1 MITSEAIAVLNRLLE
16 ITSHSFPQYLMYSR
30 PYVPP
35 GDDQVWDTITR
46 IVDDQSQLMARYY
59 QLFDDN
65 EIVADAGD
73 FPMEYTDL
81 HDLNIDYLLRLA
93 VQYQHRDIQNIE
105 ACIRSLD
112 AAPAAKSLSEE
123 TLGMAKGHL
132 ELLEEALEELTT
144 A

>member
-1 MITSEAIAVLNRLLE
+1 MTPEAIAVLNRLLE
-16 ITSHSFPQYLMYSR
+16 ITSRSFPQYLMYSR

-35 GDDQVWDTITR
+35 GDEVVWDTIQR
-46 IVDDQSQLMARYY
+46 IVADQSQLLARYY

-65 EIVADAGD
+65 ELVADAGD
-73 FPMEYTDL
+73 FSMEYTDL

-93 VQYQHRDIQNIE
+93 VQYQQRDIHNIE
-105 ACIRSLD
+105 ECIRSLD
-112 AAPAAKSLSEE
+112 VAPAAKALSEE

-132 ELLEEALEELTT
+132 ELLQEALEELTT